1 MDISRKEIVVDGRT
15 FEVLDL
21 PGDKGDL
28 EFVQLST
35 GVIADASYIDPCDG
49 ASYIDPCDGP
59 EFDSIQ
65 ITLPDGSSDELWVNS
80 LPHYGIIPLC
90 EICEEPIEFTG
101 VITQSWRRSDDVC
114 ITLSV
119 PLDQIDEAS
128 FPLGN
133 RKLTCRG

>member
-1 MDISRKEIVVDGRT
+1 MDISSKEIVVDGRT

-21 PGDKGDL
+21 PGGKGDL
-28 EFVQLST
+28 AFVQLPT
-35 GVIADASYIDPCDG
+35 GVIAE

-59 EFDSIQ
+59 EFDSIH

-133 RKLTCRG
+133 RKLTCKG

>member
-21 PGDKGDL
+21 AGDISGL
-28 EFVQLST
+28 EFVQLPT
-35 GVIADASYIDPCDG
+35 GVIAEASYDVGDYDG
-49 ASYIDPCDGP
+49 NGS
-59 EFDSIQ
+59 EFDSIH
-65 ITLPDGSSDELWVNS
+65 IKLPDGSNDELWVSS

>member
-21 PGDKGDL
+21 PGDSIDL

-35 GVIADASYIDPCDG
+35 GVIAEASYNDPCDG
-49 ASYIDPCDGP
+49 S
-59 EFDSIQ
+59 EFDSIY
-65 ITLPDGSSDELWVNS
+65 ITLPDGSNDELWVNS

-101 VITQSWRRSDDVC
+101 VITQSWRRSDDVY

-119 PLDQIDEAS
+119 PLDQIDETS

>member
-21 PGDKGDL
+21 PGDKGD
-28 EFVQLST
+28 FAYVQLST
-35 GVIADASYIDPCDG
+35 GVIAEASYNDPCDG
-49 ASYIDPCDGP
+49 S
-59 EFDSIQ
+59 EFDSIC
-65 ITLPDGSSDELWVNS
+65 ITLPDGSDDELWVSS

-101 VITQSWRRSDDVC
+101 VITQSWRQSDGVLR

-119 PLDQIDEAS
+119 PLDQIDETS

>member
-28 EFVQLST
+28 DFVQLST
-35 GVIADASYIDPCDG
+35 GVIAEASYNDPYDV
-49 ASYIDPCDGP
+49 S
-59 EFDSIQ
+59 EFDSIY
-65 ITLPDGSSDELWVNS
+65 ITLPDGSNDELWVNS
-80 LPHYGIIPLC
+80 LSHYGIIPLC
-90 EICEEPIEFTG
+90 KICEEPIEFTG
-101 VITQSWRRSDDVC
+101 RITQSWRRSDDVC

-119 PLDQIDEAS
+119 PLDQIDETS